1 MYLPLSDRDIDN
13 ILNVYH
19 NSNNTFKPYIM
30 RLFVTLIL
38 LKDKI
43 ITNENNAINFIKKI
57 WNRKDRSDYY

>member
-1 MYLPLSDRDIDN
+1 
-13 ILNVYH
+13 
-19 NSNNTFKPYIM
+19 M